1 MDKAATAYKVHQL
14 LDEIY
19 PEKLGFL
26 TYHTPYE
33 LLISV
38 ILSAQTTDK
47 QVNNITGNLFSTYPK
62 PADLAGADQLD
73 VEKIIKSTGF
83 FHAKAKNII
92 GAAKVI
98 HNDFADEIPDSM
110 KLLLRIPGVGRKS
123 ANVVL
128 GAVYNKPAIIV
139 DTHFGRV
146 VRRIGLCETKNP
158 DKVEQEIG
166 LLLEPKYQY
175 RFSMTVNTHGR
186 AVCHARKP
194 ACLECTL
201 FPHCQQIGVPWS
213 GY

>member
-1 MDKAATAYKVHQL
+1 VNKAATAYTVHQL
-14 LDEIY
+14 LDELY
-19 PEKLGFL
+19 PGTLGFL
-26 TYHTPYE
+26 TYHSPYE

-47 QVNNITGNLFSTYPK
+47 QVNQINGILFKTYPK
-62 PADLAGADQLD
+62 PSDLAGADQLD

-98 HNDFADEIPDSM
+98 HNEFADEIPGSM

-158 DKVEQEIG
+158 DKVEQEVG
-166 LLLEPKYQY
+166 LLLAPEYQY
-175 RFSMTVNTHGR
+175 RFSMTVNKHGR
-186 AVCHARKP
+186 AMCNARKP
-194 ACLECTL
+194 ECQKCTL
-201 FPHCQQIGVPWS
+201 LPHCQQIGVPR
-213 GY
+213 

>member
-1 MDKAATAYKVHQL
+1 MNKAATAYTVHQL
-14 LDEIY
+14 LDELY
-19 PEKLGFL
+19 PGKLGFL
-26 TYHTPYE
+26 TYHSPYE

-47 QVNNITGNLFSTYPK
+47 QVNQINGILFKTYPK
-62 PADLAGADQLD
+62 PSDLAGADQLD

-98 HNDFADEIPDSM
+98 HNEFADEIPGSM

-158 DKVEQEIG
+158 DKVEQEVG
-166 LLLEPKYQY
+166 LLLAPEYQY
-175 RFSMTVNTHGR
+175 RFSMTVNKHGR
-186 AVCHARKP
+186 AMCNARKP
-194 ACLECTL
+194 ECQKCTL
-201 FPHCQQIGVPWS
+201 LPHCQQIGVPR
-213 GY
+213 

>member
-1 MDKAATAYKVHQL
+1 MDKAVTAYKVHQL
-14 LDEIY
+14 LNEIY
-19 PEKLGFL
+19 QGKLGFL
-26 TYHTPYE
+26 TYHSPYE

-47 QVNNITGNLFSTYPK
+47 QVNKITGNLFSTYPT
-62 PADLAGADQLD
+62 PVDLAGAEQQD
-73 VEKIIKSTGF
+73 VERIIKSTGF

-92 GAAKVI
+92 GAANVI
-98 HNDFADEIPDSM
+98 HNDFADELPDSM
-110 KLLLRIPGVGRKS
+110 KSLLTIPGVGRKS

-158 DKVEQEIG
+158 DKVEKEIG
-166 LLLEPKYQY
+166 LLLAPEYQY

-186 AVCHARKP
+186 AVCHSRKP
-194 ACLECTL
+194 ECQQCPL
-201 FPHCQQIGVPWS
+201 LPHCTQVGVPS
-213 GY
+213 